1 MHGGKQGIITITPA
15 ARILLMFS
23 ILLCALPRANSHL
36 PRKIAQAGIQIEVCY
51 LAGGRP
57 LPHKCGDPGAVPFV
71 AGRAATYTTGGRN
84 VHNRG
89 TLGPSARIDT
99 GTA

>member
-1 MHGGKQGIITITPA
+1 MAVVQETFQNQTSSNG
-15 ARILLMFS
+15 L
-23 ILLCALPRANSHL
+23 
-36 PRKIAQAGIQIEVCY
+36 RKIAQPGIQIEVCY

-57 LPHKCGDPGAVPFV
+57 LPHKGGDPGAVPFV